1 MEKTTQEKQGK
12 GGKQKRHKEK
22 RACAL
27 EKQRMEEKSLAQVE
41 ERKQRAAE
49 EIKPNAL
56 DAETTWRNQIDELY
70 AHEVAVPQT
79 AT

>member
-1 MEKTTQEKQGK
+1 
-12 GGKQKRHKEK
+12 
-22 RACAL
+22 
-27 EKQRMEEKSLAQVE
+27 MEEKFWAQVE